1 MPKHCPV
8 CGADF
13 FPEPGFYYGAMY
25 ISYAMTVGIC
35 LVTAGLE
42 ILTIGFLP
50 NIIIGSIIAMMLL
63 LYPFMLRYSRAIW
76 IYMFVKFNAE
86 KFATAEMQSKIN

>member
-1 MPKHCPV
+1 MPAHCTV

-35 LVTAGLE
+35 LVTAGIE
-42 ILTIGFLP
+42 IFTIGFLP
-50 NIIIGSIIAMMLL
+50 NLIIGSIVAMMMI

-76 IYMFVKFNAE
+76 IYIFLHFNQQEFDKASSMQVK
-86 KFATAEMQSKIN
+86 